1 MNEHTLENIGKMP
14 LQNSLAQKAEA
25 LARGAAGKD
34 ALERKH
40 AAQEFASFLYLEVLK
55 AMRATLPKDGLFE
68 NESLSRD
75 IYSSMF
81 DTEVARVLAKRDTTG
96 FTKTVEQAIEKMAP
110 EPRSQ
115 SAQTSAIEKMAPEPR
130 SQSAQSAPLNGVVSS
145 TFGMRHDPITGGK
158 RFHGGVDIAAPA
170 GTEVKAPGGGKVTF
184 SGTAK
189 GYGNLVEIDHGDGTV
204 SRYGHN
210 AVNLVAAGDEVKAG
224 QAIAIVGSTGRA
236 TGAHLHFEVRQGGR
250 PIDPS
255 VMIGAAV
262 KGTKISSII

>member
-81 DTEVARVLAKRDTTG
+81 DTEAARVLAKRDTTG
-96 FTKTVEQAIEKMAP
+96 FTKTVEH
-110 EPRSQ
+110 
-115 SAQTSAIEKMAPEPR
+115 AIEKMAPEPR